1 MGLGQGARRDHL
13 TMADRPIRD
22 AAWALRAYEAARHR
36 LPSARFTREPVAIGG
51 LSEIAGR
58 YDAFLLDAF
67 GVLNVGETAI
77 PGAAEAVAAVQG
89 QGKQVLVLTNGA
101 TLPPEAALAK
111 YRRLGF
117 DFGPEDVISS
127 REALQIALA
136 GRPQRLWG
144 TMATKASKLEL
155 LGVRTSLLM
164 EDPADYAACDGFILL
179 GSGRWTEE
187 RQALL
192 LDALRAKP
200 RPVLVG
206 NPDIVAP
213 REDGLSLEPG
223 HYAHRLAD
231 AGVAEPEFFGKPFAN
246 IYSLALARLTGIAR
260 DRILMVG
267 DTLHTDVLG
276 GAQAGVNTL
285 LLTDNGL
292 FAGQDVM
299 QAIRSTGVRP
309 TWIAPA
315 L

>member
-22 AAWALRAYEAARHR
+22 AGWALRAYEAARHR
-36 LPSARFTREPVAIGG
+36 LPSARFPQEPEAIDG
-51 LSEIAGR
+51 LHRIADR

-77 PGAAEAVAAVQG
+77 TGAAAAVAAVQG
-89 QGKQVLVLTNGA
+89 QGKRVLVLTNGA

-111 YRRLGF
+111 YTRLGF
-117 DFGPEDVISS
+117 DFAPEDVISS
-127 REALQIALA
+127 RDALRAALA
-136 GRPQRLWG
+136 TRTERLWG
-144 TMATKASKLEL
+144 TMATKASRLDL
-155 LGVRTSLLM
+155 LGVETCLLA

-187 RQALL
+187 RQTLL
-192 LDALRAKP
+192 HGALRDRP

-231 AGVAEPEFFGKPFAN
+231 AGVAQPEFYGKPFAN
-246 IYSLALARLTGIAR
+246 IYALALARLTGIAR
-260 DRILMVG
+260 ERMLMVG

-276 GAQAGVNTL
+276 GAQAGVDTL

-292 FAGQDVM
+292 FAGQDAAA
-299 QAIRSTGVRP
+299 AIRATGICP